1 MLDKDYR
8 KRPNPTRCLK
18 FMWLDENPV
27 KCTNYRRA
35 SAKILKKM
43 KSYSVQNNF
52 VSIIESYIAFTK
64 TSSEDKK
71 EIARL
76 FKLID
81 TDKKGY
87 LNREDLV
94 NLYEQTGDILCSG
107 ILAEMVKKVDKNKSG
122 TIDYSEFLT
131 VMIDRQELF
140 VQSSLAEAFDFFDK
154 DNSGYIERAE
164 LKELLEGCPKDVAY
178 ILD

>member
-1 MLDKDYR
+1 
-8 KRPNPTRCLK
+8 
-18 FMWLDENPV
+18 
-27 KCTNYRRA
+27 
-35 SAKILKKM
+35 
-43 KSYSVQNNF
+43 
-52 VSIIESYIAFTK
+52 
-64 TSSEDKK
+64 
-71 EIARL
+71 
-76 FKLID
+76 
-81 TDKKGY
+81 
-87 LNREDLV
+87 
-94 NLYEQTGDILCSG
+94 
-107 ILAEMVKKVDKNKSG
+107 MVKKVDKNKSG